1 MSTMKN
7 AGGAAQSVSRR
18 VVVGLTSIAV
28 AVSVTASAP
37 AYAASVHA
45 ACKTDYQKF
54 CPSYKVGSSQLR
66 ACMRSA
72 GGNLS
77 TRCIDALA
85 NAGEISMKYH
95 SRNKNK

>member
-1 MSTMKN
+1 MSTMKTAPGAARRLSRRL
-7 AGGAAQSVSRR
+7 AGG
-18 VVVGLTSIAV
+18 LTATAV
-28 AVSVTASAP
+28 AVSIL
-37 AYAASVHA
+37 AASVHV
-45 ACKTDYQKF
+45 ACRTDYKKF

-72 GGNLS
+72 GGNIS

-85 NAGEISMKYH
+85 NSGEISMKYH